1 MKAVCMMTGAVL
13 ALGTVVPQ
21 MSQAV
26 PEAVREEAPRIQ
38 VSSTDEFI
46 KVFLTEKLIGRD
58 GKETSRQIE
67 TVSETNYASVL
78 AGRDFLKT
86 ADPKLKKTIED
97 GLEQKKIDWKAW
109 CESAETLRKKL
120 EPEKTDKQ
128 PESEPKTEDRNQ
140 DSALGTGQTG
150 KPDSQTPGALETE
163 KPAENSQ
170 SQKQDNQPATDTPAG
185 NASAAT
191 GSSDTGTATP
201 DASGDKQASPDED
214 TDSQD
219 SPNPAGQEAQKPVST
234 EQEQP
239 HSGPDADG
247 GKNSSGS
254 KEDTVD
260 ADTRPVDTSGE
271 KPQAGSGTEES
282 DVLPSGEDK
291 ATPSLSEA
299 QPDDPALDTGKE
311 TDTIAAPAASQTD
324 REAGL
329 TLTDAAGQV
338 GSPQASAVQQPA
350 TAKAVTAAVPTAW
363 SAQIAQA
370 NPVVQPAGLS
380 DEAASFIRTWLTSA
394 QGNLYATATEQ
405 NQSRILEAMPSWNG
419 LSPEARAMVNQRLQ
433 AVNGKTFQKLVRE
446 AQQLKLGKPL
456 AWNNTRVHTAARDET
471 GFFVGLMTASG
482 ALFAALA
489 GRLKKERRA

>member
-150 KPDSQTPGALETE
+150 KPDSQTPGALQTE
-163 KPAENSQ
+163 KPAENIQAHEKDPQNDAATGPPPAMHRLRPVHLIPAQRHRMQPETSKPVRMKTLTVRTVRILPDRRRRSRFPQ
-170 SQKQDNQPATDTPAG
+170 NRNSLIPGRMLMAGRILPVPKKTRWMLIPGPRIHPERNRSPDPEQRKAMFCLPVKTRQPRLFQKDSRMIRLWTQAKRQTLLQHRQPATQ
-185 NASAAT
+185 T
-191 GSSDTGTATP
+191 G
-201 DASGDKQASPDED
+201 
-214 TDSQD
+214 
-219 SPNPAGQEAQKPVST
+219 KPV
-234 EQEQP
+234 
-239 HSGPDADG
+239 
-247 GKNSSGS
+247 
-254 KEDTVD
+254 
-260 ADTRPVDTSGE
+260 
-271 KPQAGSGTEES
+271 
-282 DVLPSGEDK
+282 
-291 ATPSLSEA
+291 
-299 QPDDPALDTGKE
+299 
-311 TDTIAAPAASQTD
+311 
-324 REAGL
+324 
-329 TLTDAAGQV
+329 
-338 GSPQASAVQQPA
+338 
-350 TAKAVTAAVPTAW
+350 
-363 SAQIAQA
+363 
-370 NPVVQPAGLS
+370 
-380 DEAASFIRTWLTSA
+380 
-394 QGNLYATATEQ
+394 
-405 NQSRILEAMPSWNG
+405 
-419 LSPEARAMVNQRLQ
+419 
-433 AVNGKTFQKLVRE
+433 
-446 AQQLKLGKPL
+446 
-456 AWNNTRVHTAARDET
+456 
-471 GFFVGLMTASG
+471 
-482 ALFAALA
+482 
-489 GRLKKERRA
+489 

>member
-150 KPDSQTPGALETE
+150 KPDSQTPGALQTE

-170 SQKQDNQPATDTPAG
+170 SQKQDNQPATDTPVG

-191 GSSDTGTATP
+191 GSSDKFG
-201 DASGDKQASPDED
+201 
-214 TDSQD
+214 
-219 SPNPAGQEAQKPVST
+219 
-234 EQEQP
+234 
-239 HSGPDADG
+239 
-247 GKNSSGS
+247 
-254 KEDTVD
+254 
-260 ADTRPVDTSGE
+260 
-271 KPQAGSGTEES
+271 
-282 DVLPSGEDK
+282 
-291 ATPSLSEA
+291 
-299 QPDDPALDTGKE
+299 
-311 TDTIAAPAASQTD
+311 
-324 REAGL
+324 
-329 TLTDAAGQV
+329 
-338 GSPQASAVQQPA
+338 
-350 TAKAVTAAVPTAW
+350 
-363 SAQIAQA
+363 
-370 NPVVQPAGLS
+370 
-380 DEAASFIRTWLTSA
+380 
-394 QGNLYATATEQ
+394 
-405 NQSRILEAMPSWNG
+405 
-419 LSPEARAMVNQRLQ
+419 
-433 AVNGKTFQKLVRE
+433 
-446 AQQLKLGKPL
+446 
-456 AWNNTRVHTAARDET
+456 
-471 GFFVGLMTASG
+471 
-482 ALFAALA
+482 
-489 GRLKKERRA
+489 